1 MPQQT
6 RHPAVVWIRL
16 LTAQR
21 LDLLGIGQNNLEAPF
36 DLLRAIS
43 DETKGKFQPNAQDIF
58 ATHGETTILP
68 MPLWPYPAVVAL
80 MLYIGDVFLR
90 RVRFGRLCLYL
101 LRFSQRSS
109 SHAVSFKARKIERG
123 FPSLADPGIS
133 GPE

>member
-1 MPQQT
+1 MKRSGLRGRSHIPIPT
-6 RHPAVVWIRL
+6 KYHLHEPNV
-16 LTAQR
+16 
-21 LDLLGIGQNNLEAPF
+21 

-68 MPLWPYPAVVAL
+68 MPLWPYLAVVAL

>member
-6 RHPAVVWIRL
+6 LHPAVVWIRL

-68 MPLWPYPAVVAL
+68 MPLWPYLAVVAL

>member
-43 DETKGKFQPNAQDIF
+43 DETKGKFRPPDLLEI
-58 ATHGETTILP
+58 E
-68 MPLWPYPAVVAL
+68 MS
-80 MLYIGDVFLR
+80 
-90 RVRFGRLCLYL
+90 RF
-101 LRFSQRSS
+101 
-109 SHAVSFKARKIERG
+109 
-123 FPSLADPGIS
+123 
-133 GPE
+133 

>member
-6 RHPAVVWIRL
+6 RHPAAVVRVRL

-21 LDLLGIGQNNLEAPF
+21 LDLLGIGQNNLGAPF

-58 ATHGETTILP
+58 ATHGETTILS
-68 MPLWPYPAVVAL
+68 MPLWPYLAVVAL

-90 RVRFGRLCLYL
+90 RVRFGRLCLYV

-109 SHAVSFKARKIERG
+109 SHAVSFNEVSAFGYICAQGRIR
-123 FPSLADPGIS
+123 
-133 GPE
+133 

>member
-58 ATHGETTILP
+58 ATHGETTILS
-68 MPLWPYPAVVAL
+68 MPLWPYLAVVAL
-80 MLYIGDVFLR
+80 MLYIGYVFLR
-90 RVRFGRLCLYL
+90 RVRFGRLCLYV

-109 SHAVSFKARKIERG
+109 SHAVSFNEVSAFGYICAQGRIR
-123 FPSLADPGIS
+123 
-133 GPE
+133 